1 MQTMM
6 VQTKI
11 DFKRAYWRNPRFV
24 IFFTLNADCVLSL
37 VYESNETG
45 CDECSIQSTIHG
57 QYGDL

>member
-24 IFFTLNADCVLSL
+24 IFSL
-37 VYESNETG
+37 V
-45 CDECSIQSTIHG
+45 IHA
-57 QYGDL
+57 LLFFHS

>member
-24 IFFTLNADCVLSL
+24 IFSL
-37 VYESNETG
+37 LMPIAFYP
-45 CDECSIQSTIHG
+45 
-57 QYGDL
+57 